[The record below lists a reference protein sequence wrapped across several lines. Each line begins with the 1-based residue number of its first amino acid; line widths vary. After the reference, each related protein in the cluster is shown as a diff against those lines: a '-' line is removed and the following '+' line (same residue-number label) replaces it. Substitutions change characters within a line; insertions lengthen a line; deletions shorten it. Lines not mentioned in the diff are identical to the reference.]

1 MPKRSAA
8 TEIRET
14 TLASLPGLWNKIL
27 YLARLR
33 RGSDYE
39 HWGIQRT
46 FGREGKT
53 ALAQAHQSTFT
64 EILRTPASGLAADAA
79 AGGAEE
85 RLGAQRDLSPMLP
98 AECSPAG
105 RSHFRYLITAVR
117 ELLKANSTDRR
128 SE

>member
-33 RGSDYE
+33 RGGEYE
-39 HWGIQRT
+39 HWGIQKT
-46 FGREGKT
+46 FGREGQR
-53 ALAQAHQSTFT
+53 ALAEAHQSTFND
-64 EILRTPASGLAADAA
+64 ILRTSTSGLVSDAA

-85 RLGAQRDLSPMLP
+85 RLEAQRDLSPLLP

-105 RSHFRYLITAVR
+105 RSHLRYLITAVR
-117 ELLKANSTDRR
+117 ELLKASPNGRR